1 MLSPAASA
9 ATIPGDAD
17 HRGPMSIELNQQ
29 LQPSMQVRV
38 TPKQIAANAILAMS
52 SVELTEAIAA
62 ELEENPALEM
72 QEQSTCPIC
81 GSTITGS
88 HCTECLPKDSA
99 GSAPEGLDG
108 GVGEWSLRD
117 ESDDLDPIARA
128 EAEFTLQEHLDWTLR
143 TLLPA
148 RLHIVAEYAIGAL
161 DDNGFLTE
169 TDAAIAAATGHSVE
183 DVATVRD
190 ALLGVEPIGVGSR
203 DVAESLLAQLAYLE
217 ESGEVE
223 VPAITAAVVRD
234 HLSDLGERRFGAIAS
249 ALGSTQQEVVAAWEF
264 VKANLHPYPTS
275 AFSAA
280 ISGSSTRTIV
290 RPDVL
295 IRAIDGE
302 LTVEVVESRRFA
314 LRVDPTYARLSAG
327 MRGGTATETERQH
340 VREYVGRAR
349 FFIDNVNRRR
359 ATLQRIAECLV
370 DRQRDY
376 LLHGVQH
383 LVPLTRAEVGALIG
397 MHESTVSR
405 ATAEK
410 YVMLPTG
417 EVVPFGHFFTAS
429 LGVKDQIRKMVE
441 AEPVHEPLSDQEI
454 ADRLAHEGVAIAR
467 RTVAKYRDELQ
478 LLPARLRRR

>member
-1 MLSPAASA
+1 
-9 ATIPGDAD
+9 
-17 HRGPMSIELNQQ
+17 MSIDLKQQ
-29 LQPSMQVRV
+29 LQPALHARV

-52 SVELTEAIAA
+52 SVELTEAIAT
-62 ELEENPALEM
+62 ELEENPALDM
-72 QEQSTCPIC
+72 LEQSNCPIC

-88 HCTECLPKDSA
+88 HCTECLPKNSV

-143 TLLPA
+143 ALLPA
-148 RLHIVAEYAIGAL
+148 RLHSVSEYAIGAL
-161 DDNGFLTE
+161 DENGFLTASDTE
-169 TDAAIAAATGHSVE
+169 IASATNATDE
-183 DVATVRD
+183 DVAAVRE
-190 ALLGVEPIGVGSR
+190 ALRGVEPIGVGSR
-203 DVAESLLAQLAYLE
+203 NVAESLLAQLAYLE
-217 ESGEVE
+217 ELGEVD
-223 VPAITAAVVRD
+223 VPPIAAAIVRD
-234 HLSDLGERRFGAIAS
+234 HLANLGERRFALIAS
-249 ALGSTQQEVVAAWEF
+249 ALNVTQDDVISAWEF
-264 VKANLHPYPTS
+264 VKLNLHPYPTA

-280 ISGSSTRTIV
+280 IGIGQQGRTII

-295 IRAIDGE
+295 IRAIDHE
-302 LTVEVVESRRFA
+302 LTVEVVESRRFS

-327 MRGGTATETERQH
+327 MRSAEATEAEREH

-376 LLHGVQH
+376 LVHGVQH

-429 LGVKDQIRKMVE
+429 LGIKDQIRKMIE
-441 AEPVHEPLSDQEI
+441 AEEAERPLSDQDI
-454 ADRLAHEGVAIAR
+454 ADRLASHGVAIAR

>member
-1 MLSPAASA
+1 LS
-9 ATIPGDAD
+9 ID
-17 HRGPMSIELNQQ
+17 LKQQ
-29 LQPSMQVRV
+29 LQPTLQVRV

-72 QEQSTCPIC
+72 LEQSTCPIC

-88 HCTECLPKDSA
+88 HCTECLPKNAA
-99 GSAPEGLDG
+99 GSAPESVDG
-108 GVGEWSLRD
+108 GVGEWQSRED
-117 ESDDLDPIARA
+117 ADDLDPIARA

-143 TLLPA
+143 ALLPA
-148 RLHIVAEYAIGAL
+148 RLHPVAEYAIGAL
-161 DDNGFLTE
+161 DENGFLTE
-169 TDAAIAAATGHSVE
+169 RDEAIAAATNTTVE
-183 DVATVRD
+183 DVVTVRE
-190 ALLGVEPIGVGSR
+190 AMRGIEPIGVGSR
-203 DVAESLLAQLAYLE
+203 NVAESLLAQLTWLE
-217 ESGEVE
+217 ETGETE
-223 VPAITAAVVRD
+223 VPPIAAAIVRD
-234 HLSDLGERRFGAIAS
+234 HLADLGERRFAAIAS
-249 ALGSTQQEVVAAWEF
+249 ALGTTQDQVLAAWEF
-264 VKANLHPYPTS
+264 VKVNLHPYPTS
-275 AFSAA
+275 AFSVATT
-280 ISGSSTRTIV
+280 STRTIV

-295 IRAIDGE
+295 IRAVDGE
-302 LTVEVVESRRFA
+302 LLVEVVESRRFA

-327 MRGGTATETERQH
+327 MRSAEASEADRQH

-370 DRQRDY
+370 ERQKDY

-429 LGVKDQIRKMVE
+429 LGVKDQIRKMIE
-441 AEPVHEPLSDQEI
+441 AEDPANPLSDQEI
-454 ADRLAHEGVAIAR
+454 ADRLAGEGVAIAR

>member
-1 MLSPAASA
+1 
-9 ATIPGDAD
+9 
-17 HRGPMSIELNQQ
+17 MSIDLKQQ
-29 LQPSMQVRV
+29 LQPALQVRV

-52 SVELTEAIAA
+52 SVQLTEAIAA
-62 ELEENPALEM
+62 ELDENPALEM
-72 QEQSTCPIC
+72 LEQSTCPIC
-81 GSTITGS
+81 GSVITGS
-88 HCTECLPKDSA
+88 HCTECLPKNAA

-117 ESDDLDPIARA
+117 ESEDLDPIARA

-143 TLLPA
+143 ALLPA
-148 RLHIVAEYAIGAL
+148 RLHAVAEYASGAL
-161 DDNGFLTE
+161 DESGFLTE
-169 TDAAIAAATGHSVE
+169 SDEAIAAATNVSTD
-183 DVATVRD
+183 DVATVRE
-190 ALLGVEPIGVGSR
+190 AMRGIEPIGVGSR
-203 DVAESLLAQLAYLE
+203 NIQESLLAQIAYLE
-217 ESGEVE
+217 ETGETE
-223 VPAITAAVVRD
+223 VPAIAAAIVRD
-234 HLSDLGERRFGAIAS
+234 HLPDLGERRFALIAS
-249 ALGSTQQEVVAAWEF
+249 ALGVTQDEVIAAWEF
-264 VKANLHPYPTS
+264 VKVNLHPYPTS

-280 ISGSSTRTIV
+280 VSGGSTNRTIV

-295 IRAIDGE
+295 IRAVDGE
-302 LTVEVVESRRFA
+302 LQVEVVESRRFA

-327 MRGGTATETERQH
+327 MRSAEASEQDRQH

-370 DRQRDY
+370 ERQEDY

-383 LVPLTRAEVGALIG
+383 LVPLTRAEVGSLIG

-417 EVVPFGHFFTAS
+417 EVVPFDHFFTAS
-429 LGVKDQIRKMVE
+429 LGVKDQIRKMIE
-441 AEPVHEPLSDQEI
+441 AEEVDQPLSDQEI
-454 ADRLAHEGVAIAR
+454 ADRLAGEGVAIAR

>member
-1 MLSPAASA
+1 
-9 ATIPGDAD
+9 
-17 HRGPMSIELNQQ
+17 MSIDLKQQ
-29 LQPSMQVRV
+29 LQPALQVRV

-62 ELEENPALEM
+62 ELDENPALEM
-72 QEQSTCPIC
+72 LEQSTCPIC
-81 GSTITGS
+81 GSVITGS
-88 HCTECLPKDSA
+88 HCTECLPKGAA

-117 ESDDLDPIARA
+117 ESEDLDPIARA

-143 TLLPA
+143 ALLPA
-148 RLHIVAEYAIGAL
+148 RLHPVAEYAIGAL
-161 DDNGFLTE
+161 DENGFLTE
-169 TDAAIAAATGHSVE
+169 TDEAIAAATNVSAD
-183 DVATVRD
+183 DVAAVRD
-190 ALLGVEPIGVGSR
+190 AMQGIEPIGVGSR
-203 DVAESLLAQLAYLE
+203 NIQESLLAQIAYLE
-217 ESGEVE
+217 ETGETE
-223 VPAITAAVVRD
+223 VPAIASAIVRD
-234 HLSDLGERRFGAIAS
+234 HLPDLGERRFAAIAS
-249 ALGSTQQEVVAAWEF
+249 ALGVTQGDVIAAWEF
-264 VKANLHPYPTS
+264 VKVNLHPYPTS

-280 ISGSSTRTIV
+280 IGSQTRTII

-295 IRAIDGE
+295 IRAVDDE
-302 LTVEVVESRRFA
+302 LQVEVVESRRFA

-327 MRGGTATETERQH
+327 MRSAEATEQDRQH

-370 DRQRDY
+370 ERQQDY

-383 LVPLTRAEVGALIG
+383 LVPLTRAEVGSLIG

-429 LGVKDQIRKMVE
+429 LGVKDQIRKMIE
-441 AEPVHEPLSDQEI
+441 AEEPEQPLSDQEI
-454 ADRLAHEGVAIAR
+454 ADRLGTEGVAIAR

>member
-1 MLSPAASA
+1 LS
-9 ATIPGDAD
+9 ID
-17 HRGPMSIELNQQ
+17 LKQQ
-29 LQPSMQVRV
+29 LQPAMQVRV

-52 SVELTEAIAA
+52 SVQLTEAIAA
-62 ELEENPALEM
+62 ELDENPALEM
-72 QEQSTCPIC
+72 LEQSTCPIC

-88 HCTECLPKDSA
+88 HCTECLPKNAA
-99 GSAPEGLDG
+99 GSAPEALDAG
-108 GVGEWSLRD
+108 GADYVQRD
-117 ESDDLDPIARA
+117 EADDLDPIARA

-143 TLLPA
+143 ALLPG
-148 RLHIVAEYAIGAL
+148 RLHGVIEYAIGAL
-161 DDNGFLTE
+161 DESGFLTE
-169 TDAAIAAATGHSVE
+169 DDEAIAAATGASID
-183 DVATVRD
+183 DVAAVRE
-190 ALLGVEPIGVGSR
+190 AMRGIEPVGVGSR
-203 DVAESLLAQLAYLE
+203 NVQESLLAQIAYLE
-217 ESGEVE
+217 EMGEAD
-223 VPAITAAVVRD
+223 VPPIAAAIVRD
-234 HLSDLGERRFGAIAS
+234 HLPDLGERRFALIAS
-249 ALGSTQQEVVAAWEF
+249 ALGVTQDEVIGAWEF
-264 VKANLHPYPTS
+264 VKINLHPYPTS

-280 ISGSSTRTIV
+280 IGSGPQGRTII

-295 IRAIDGE
+295 IRVVDGE
-302 LTVEVVESRRFA
+302 LEVEVVESRRCA

-327 MRGGTATETERQH
+327 MRSAEASESDRQH

-370 DRQRDY
+370 ARQRDY

-429 LGVKDQIRKMVE
+429 LGVKDQIRKMIE
-441 AEPVHEPLSDQEI
+441 AEDPAQPMSDQDI
-454 ADRLAHEGVAIAR
+454 ADRLATEGVAIAR

-478 LLPARLRRR
+478 LLPARLRRQ

>member
-1 MLSPAASA
+1 
-9 ATIPGDAD
+9 
-17 HRGPMSIELNQQ
+17 MSIDLKQQ
-29 LQPSMQVRV
+29 LQPALQVRV

-52 SVELTEAIAA
+52 SVQLTEAIAA
-62 ELEENPALEM
+62 ELDENPALEM
-72 QEQSTCPIC
+72 LEQSTCPIC
-81 GSTITGS
+81 GSVITGS
-88 HCTECLPKDSA
+88 HCTECLPKNAA

-117 ESDDLDPIARA
+117 ESEDLDPIARA

-143 TLLPA
+143 ALLPA
-148 RLHIVAEYAIGAL
+148 RLHAVAEYAIGAL
-161 DDNGFLTE
+161 DESGFLTE
-169 TDAAIAAATGHSVE
+169 SDEAIAAATNVSTD
-183 DVATVRD
+183 DVATVRE
-190 ALLGVEPIGVGSR
+190 AMRGIEPIGVGSR
-203 DVAESLLAQLAYLE
+203 NIQESLLAQIAYLE
-217 ESGEVE
+217 ETGETE
-223 VPAITAAVVRD
+223 VPAIAAAIVRD
-234 HLSDLGERRFGAIAS
+234 HLPDLGERRFALIAS
-249 ALGSTQQEVVAAWEF
+249 ALGVTQDEVIAAWEF
-264 VKANLHPYPTS
+264 VKVNLHPYPTS

-280 ISGSSTRTIV
+280 VSGGSTNRTIV

-295 IRAIDGE
+295 IRAVDGE
-302 LTVEVVESRRFA
+302 LQVEVVESRRFA

-327 MRGGTATETERQH
+327 MRSAEASEQDRQH

-370 DRQRDY
+370 ERQEDY

-383 LVPLTRAEVGALIG
+383 LVPLTRAEVGSLIG

-429 LGVKDQIRKMVE
+429 LGVKDQIRKMIE
-441 AEPVHEPLSDQEI
+441 AEEVDQPLSDQEI
-454 ADRLAHEGVAIAR
+454 ADRLAGEGVAIAR

>member
-1 MLSPAASA
+1 
-9 ATIPGDAD
+9 
-17 HRGPMSIELNQQ
+17 MSIDLKQQ
-29 LQPSMQVRV
+29 LQPTLQVRV

-62 ELEENPALEM
+62 ELDENPALEM
-72 QEQSTCPIC
+72 LEQSTCPIC

-88 HCTECLPKDSA
+88 HCTECLPKNAA

-108 GVGEWSLRD
+108 GVGEWSIREEQD
-117 ESDDLDPIARA
+117 ELDPIARA
-128 EAEFTLQEHLDWTLR
+128 EADFTLQEHLDWTLR
-143 TLLPA
+143 ALLPA
-148 RLHIVAEYAIGAL
+148 RLHAVAEYAIGAL
-161 DDNGFLTE
+161 DENGFLTE
-169 TDAAIAAATGHSVE
+169 SDHAIATATNVTPE
-183 DVATVRD
+183 DVASVRE
-190 ALLGVEPIGVGSR
+190 AMRGIEPIGVGSR
-203 DVAESLLAQLAYLE
+203 NVQESLLAQIAFLE
-217 ESGEVE
+217 EMGETE
-223 VPAITAAVVRD
+223 VPAIAAAIVRD
-234 HLSDLGERRFGAIAS
+234 HLSDLGERRFGAIGS
-249 ALGSTQQEVVAAWEF
+249 ALGAAHDEVIAAWEF
-264 VKANLHPYPTS
+264 VKVNLHPYPTS

-280 ISGSSTRTIV
+280 VGPGPEGRTII

-295 IRAIDGE
+295 IRAVDGE
-302 LTVEVVESRRFA
+302 LQVEVVESRRFA

-327 MRGGTATETERQH
+327 MRSADATEQDRQH

-370 DRQRDY
+370 ERQRDY

-429 LGVKDQIRKMVE
+429 LGVKDQIRKMIE
-441 AEPVHEPLSDQEI
+441 AEDPQRPLSDQEI
-454 ADRLAHEGVAIAR
+454 ADYLAAESVAIAR

>member
-1 MLSPAASA
+1 
-9 ATIPGDAD
+9 
-17 HRGPMSIELNQQ
+17 MSIELNQT
-29 LQPSMQVRV
+29 LQPALQTRV

-52 SVELTEAIAA
+52 SVELTEAIAN

-72 QEQSTCPIC
+72 AEHSTCPIC

-88 HCTECLPKDSA
+88 HCTECLPRGSA
-99 GSAPEGLDG
+99 GAAPAEVAESAG
-108 GVGEWSLRD
+108 GEFATRD
-117 ESDDLDPIARA
+117 EFDDLDPIARA
-128 EAEFTLQEHLDWTLR
+128 EAEFTLSEHLGWSLR
-143 TLLPA
+143 VLLPH
-148 RLHIVAEYAIGAL
+148 RLLPVVEYAIGAL
-161 DDNGFLTE
+161 DENGFLTDSDE
-169 TDAAIAAATGHSVE
+169 EIAAATGVSAA
-183 DVATVRD
+183 DVAMVRD
-190 ALLGVEPIGVGSR
+190 AMRGIEPVGVGSR
-203 DVAESLLAQLAYLE
+203 NITESLAAQVAYLR
-217 ESGEVE
+217 ESGEAE
-223 VPAITAAVVRD
+223 VPAIAEAVIGE
-234 HLSDLGERRFGAIAS
+234 HLADLGERRFAQIGA
-249 ALGSTQQEVVAAWEF
+249 ALGVSSHEVVAAWEF
-264 VKANLHPYPTS
+264 VKSNLHPYPAA
-275 AFSAA
+275 AFHVAT
-280 ISGSSTRTIV
+280 SGSSRAIL

-295 IRAIDGE
+295 IRVVDGE
-302 LTVEVVESRRFA
+302 IQVEVVESRRFS
-314 LRVDPTYARLSAG
+314 LRVDATYARLSAG
-327 MRGGTATETERQH
+327 MRGGDSSEADRQH

-383 LVPLTRAEVGALIG
+383 LVPLTRAEVGAHIG

-429 LGVKDQIRKMVE
+429 LGIKDQIRKMIE
-441 AEPVHEPLSDQEI
+441 SEGSRPLSDQEI
-454 ADRLAHEGVAIAR
+454 ADQLAGDGVAIAR